1 MKYVEIPSRL
11 PARLHYAALVFS
23 HITIPGDQ
31 RSIDHPGHGYPE
43 HTESTVNYIAFDN
56 ESDMRLWVAREE
68 TSGYE
73 KKNYRIISA
82 CPTKLN
88 VKVVVDVS

>member
-31 RSIDHPGHGYPE
+31 WSIDHPGHGYP
-43 HTESTVNYIAFDN
+43 VNYIAFDN